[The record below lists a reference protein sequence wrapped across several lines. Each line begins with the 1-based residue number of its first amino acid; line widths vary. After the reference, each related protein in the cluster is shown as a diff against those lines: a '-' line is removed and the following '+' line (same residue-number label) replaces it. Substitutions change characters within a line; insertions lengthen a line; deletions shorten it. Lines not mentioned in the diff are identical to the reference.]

1 MKKNIYIPIGL
12 FFAMLLVVSCQQQQ
26 ARRPISHS
34 SGEFLNAS
42 VTRNKKL
49 IKNEEKKIDSIIKN
63 NKEIQYIASKK
74 GYWYYYENKNNSD
87 TLHPK
92 KGDIAYFDYE
102 IKDLNGKVIY
112 SELELKG
119 QTYRVDKQT
128 IITGL
133 QHGLKLM
140 RKNETITFLFPSH
153 LAYGY
158 HGDDRRIGTNEPII
172 CRVTL
177 TDFRPE
183 NKLNE

>member
-1 MKKNIYIPIGL
+1 MKKQFITL
-12 FFAMLLVVSCQQQQ
+12 FALTFLLGVLASCQQQQ
-26 ARRPISHS
+26 ARRPVSHS
-34 SGEFLNAS
+34 SGAFMKAS
-42 VTRNKKL
+42 VERNKKL
-49 IKNEEKKIDSIIKN
+49 IKNEETKIDSIIKN
-63 NKEIQYIASKK
+63 NKGIQYIASKK
-74 GYWYYYENKNNSD
+74 GYWYYYENKNTSD
-87 TLHPK
+87 TLRPK

-112 SELELKG
+112 SDLELKG

-183 NKLNE
+183 NKLNP

>member
-1 MKKNIYIPIGL
+1 MKKNIAPLYIL
-12 FFAMLLVVSCQQQQ
+12 MLVTFFTMSCQQQQ
-26 ARRPISHS
+26 ARRPVSHS
-34 SGEFLNAS
+34 SGEFMNAS
-42 VTRNKKL
+42 VERNKKL
-49 IKNEEKKIDSIIKN
+49 IKNEETKIDSIIKN

-74 GYWYYYENKNNSD
+74 GYWYYYENKNNVD

-102 IKDLNGKVIY
+102 VKDLNGKVIY
-112 SELELKG
+112 SDLELKG
-119 QTYRVDKQT
+119 QTYRVDKQS

-140 RKNETITFLFPSH
+140 RKNETVTFLFPSH

-183 NKLNE
+183 NKLNN

>member
-1 MKKNIYIPIGL
+1 MKKISSSILGL
-12 FFAMLLVVSCQQQQ
+12 LLTILVFTSCQQQQ
-26 ARRPISHS
+26 ARRPVSHS
-34 SGEFLNAS
+34 SGEFMNAS
-42 VTRNKKL
+42 VERNKKL
-49 IKNEEKKIDSIIKN
+49 IKNEETKIDSIIKN
-63 NKEIQYIASKK
+63 NKGIQYIASKK
-74 GYWYYYENKNNSD
+74 GYWYYYENKNTAD
-87 TLHPK
+87 TLRPK

-102 IKDLNGKVIY
+102 VKDLNGKVIY
-112 SELELKG
+112 SDLELKG

-140 RKNETITFLFPSH
+140 RKNETVTFLFPSH

-183 NKLNE
+183 NKLNN

>member
-1 MKKNIYIPIGL
+1 MKKNFFPL
-12 FFAMLLVVSCQQQQ
+12 FIIMLVSILTISCQQQQ
-26 ARRPISHS
+26 ARRPVSHS
-34 SGEFLNAS
+34 SGEFMNAS
-42 VTRNKKL
+42 VERNKKL
-49 IKNEEKKIDSIIKN
+49 IKNEETKIDSIIQKN
-63 NKEIQYIASKK
+63 KGIQYIASKK
-74 GYWYYYENKNNSD
+74 GYWYYYENKNTTD
-87 TLHPK
+87 TLRPK

-112 SELELKG
+112 SDLELKG

-140 RKNETITFLFPSH
+140 RKNETVTFLFPSH

-183 NKLNE
+183 NKLNN